1 MCGQIFVYFST
12 LNIFCVWQQLLKFLI
27 DLNYRS
33 QRDRSGKNSFAE
45 LEAASEPSRRSA
57 EKKAKKAERD
67 AGYKLIDAMDNAAA
81 KESLNAFLNDDD
93 DGVDK
98 SPDSMMD
105 EDEDWLPEDLEFL
118 DEEHKAQRNYCDL
131 QLTAMMSMKYNFSNS
146 GVAAVIAGFLID
158 NGYVSSADAAAKIV
172 DRNKIYRY
180 FYFCTG
186 GPKINGK
193 NEINMANKMQ
203 QSKNRVIFLDH
214 LLLNYVFVCRKF
226 LLVPVLV

>member
-1 MCGQIFVYFST
+1 MGANICILSPHFVFS
-12 LNIFCVWQQLLKFLI
+12 VWDKNRLLTSHCLI
-27 DLNYRS
+27 AFDFRS
-33 QRDRSGKNSFAE
+33 QRDRNEKNSFAE

-81 KESLNAFLNDDD
+81 EESLNAFLNDDD

-98 SPDSMMD
+98 IPESTMD
-105 EDEDWLPEDLEFL
+105 EDEDWLPEDLQFL

-146 GVAAVIAGFLID
+146 GVAAIIAGFLID
-158 NGYVSSADAAAKIV
+158 TGAVSSADAAAKIV

-203 QSKNRVIFLDH
+203 QSKNRVIF
-214 LLLNYVFVCRKF
+214 FGS
-226 LLVPVLV
+226 LVTELCLCV